1 MSFFSRET
9 DDEHIAKQ
17 RQRALAAARKHKV
30 ATDGADFVAHSYDSK
45 HGDQFLIVWPDRV
58 EVVSL
63 GIQGMLLQRK
73 GAGVESISL
82 SNVTSAECLTKSIST
97 ELRVHSAGNTMAFS
111 TGSQPT
117 AEHLRALISERAAT
131 VCKSLQEAGSASVL
145 QQIKQ
150 LAELRDA
157 GIVSEEEFALKK
169 AELLQRL

>member
-1 MSFFSRET
+1 
-9 DDEHIAKQ
+9 
-17 RQRALAAARKHKV
+17 
-30 ATDGADFVAHSYDSK
+30 
-45 HGDQFLIVWPDRV
+45 
-58 EVVSL
+58 
-63 GIQGMLLQRK
+63 
-73 GAGVESISL
+73 
-82 SNVTSAECLTKSIST
+82 
-97 ELRVHSAGNTMAFS
+97 MAFS